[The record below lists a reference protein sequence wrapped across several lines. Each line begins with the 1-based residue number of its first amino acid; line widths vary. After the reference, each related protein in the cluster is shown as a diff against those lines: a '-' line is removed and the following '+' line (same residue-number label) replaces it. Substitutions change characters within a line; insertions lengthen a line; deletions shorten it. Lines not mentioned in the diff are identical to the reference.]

1 MAGWQLAVRVILRVY
16 VDVQVT
22 MTEANDLIL
31 RVDTIELYQVSE

>member
-1 MAGWQLAVRVILRVY
+1 MAGWQLAVRVNLRVY